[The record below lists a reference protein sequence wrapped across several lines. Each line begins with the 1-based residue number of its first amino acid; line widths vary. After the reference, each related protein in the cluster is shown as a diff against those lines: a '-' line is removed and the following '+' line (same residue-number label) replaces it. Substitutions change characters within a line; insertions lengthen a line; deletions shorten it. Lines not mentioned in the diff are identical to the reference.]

1 MSATRIWIMDGH
13 NMIFAI
19 GGLQSLQVSGRGEE
33 ARRGLVDRLRRF
45 AQARGQQVLIV
56 FDGIDLPSNP
66 DALREP
72 LLEVAYARRREGAA
86 DNRIIHEARSRTER
100 GHRVSPGVLAEIHR
114 QDGRSAGQAGRGGF
128 LGRGKRDAGAGC
140 RGGARPGDSAG
151 GFRPARSGTRR
162 RGRGKSR
169 TDPAKEREGAPAS
182 GAPAQAASQALRDA
196 MASSRMSM
204 PCSNRA
210 RSMLSGGWIR
220 TNQEMLSWM

>member
-1 MSATRIWIMDGH
+1 MKRIWIMDGH

-72 LLEVAYARRREGAA
+72 FLEVAYARRREGAA

-100 GHRVSPGVLAEIHR
+100 GHRVTVVTDDVNTLAGELPAGVQHLRVRAFWLKYIDKTVD
-114 QDGRSAGQAGRGGF
+114 QS
-128 LGRGKRDAGAGC
+128 GKRVVGDFSDVESEML
-140 RGGARPGDSAG
+140 ARAAVAEPV
-151 GFRPARSGTRR
+151 RVTQP
-162 RGRGKSR
+162 
-169 TDPAKEREGAPAS
+169 
-182 GAPAQAASQALRDA
+182 AASAPRVQGRAVAVVARAERIRLKKEKGRLR
-196 MASSRMSM
+196 
-204 PCSNRA
+204 
-210 RSMLSGGWIR
+210 
-220 TNQEMLSWM
+220 QERRLKRRVRR